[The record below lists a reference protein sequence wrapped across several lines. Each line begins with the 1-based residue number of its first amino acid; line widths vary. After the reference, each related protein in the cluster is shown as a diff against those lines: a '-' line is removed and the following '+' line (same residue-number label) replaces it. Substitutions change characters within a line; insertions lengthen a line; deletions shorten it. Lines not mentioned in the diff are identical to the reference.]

1 MHSGAHGF
9 NHQEFSSFQNFYDFL
24 HSSVKKLSIYSRG
37 YFKSLNKAS
46 TEHKVIL
53 FRARAAK
60 EWIKN
65 LLTMISQDWMVNF
78 LSFECDKLFDSSLTE
93 LKVTCY
99 EKSLHNLSPCLIQIF
114 WFNWK
119 RQQTFASTQIIS
131 NWNCLSY

>member
-1 MHSGAHGF
+1 MA
-9 NHQEFSSFQNFYDFL
+9 L
-24 HSSVKKLSIYSRG
+24 IIKSSVLFKVLMIFFILQWKKLSIYSRE
-37 YFKSLNKAS
+37 YFKSLNKAL

-65 LLTMISQDWMVNF
+65 LLTIISQDWMVNF

-93 LKVTCY
+93 LKVTFY

-119 RQQTFASTQIIS
+119 RQQTFASTQ
-131 NWNCLSY
+131 NNL